1 MLCFIYL
8 FFHLFKPQNK
18 RLVFQCKHGFKAN
31 YVADAN
37 GHVHLIS
44 YQGNRAEDSSQC
56 RDAILTCC
64 LACNQSTDT

>member
-37 GHVHLIS
+37 GHVYLIS
-44 YQGNRAEDSSQC
+44 YQGNRAEDTSQC